1 MEGFTSMIR
10 RDPVGVVASISPWNY
25 PLMMA
30 AWKLR
35 GACHGLHDDAEPS
48 ELTPLTSLS

>member
-1 MEGFTSMIR
+1 MIR

-30 AWKLR
+30 AWKLCA
-35 GACHGLHDDAEPS
+35 GACHGLHDDAE
-48 ELTPLTSLS
+48 TF